1 MWMLGTQGEPHWRLP
16 IGCEIQYGL
25 LFSYLG
31 VLSDLQ
37 IEILI
42 AISVTSKHLHFKIFQ
57 IPLARSLKQNK
68 AKQK

>member
-1 MWMLGTQGEPHWRLP
+1 MMGTQGEPHCRPP
-16 IGCEIQYGL
+16 IGYEIWYGL
-25 LFSYLG
+25 LFSYLC
-31 VLSDLQ
+31 VLSDSQ

-42 AISVTSKHLHFKIFQ
+42 AISVISKHLHFKIFQ